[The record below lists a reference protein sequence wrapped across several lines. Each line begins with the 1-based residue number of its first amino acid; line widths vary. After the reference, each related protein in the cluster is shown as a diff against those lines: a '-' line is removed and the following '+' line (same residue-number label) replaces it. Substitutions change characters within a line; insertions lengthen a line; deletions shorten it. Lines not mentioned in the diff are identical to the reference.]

1 MWNALWGMEELP
13 EKERER
19 GQAQASEH
27 ESEGKR
33 TSGQGCCIL
42 TEQQEE
48 MGTDGG

>member
-1 MWNALWGMEELP
+1 MEELP